1 MTPTP
6 PAEVDVARSAPPLE
20 TWNGQQLH
28 GENAELVSIAISL
41 KRIAD
46 ALTGNGVEALLDKIA
61 NHPMNAYGE
70 GFSSALQEALV
81 RGQNGVSI
89 YDRR

>member
-1 MTPTP
+1 MSGRTSKGVLK
-6 PAEVDVARSAPPLE
+6 ALEPLSH
-20 TWNGQQLH
+20 NGDIALP
-28 GENAELVSIAISL
+28 EDLTRSIAISL

-46 ALTGNGVEALLDKIA
+46 ALAGNGVEVLLDKIA

-81 RGQNGVSI
+81 RGQKGISI
-89 YDRR
+89 YDR